1 MNPRVGP
8 FVAIGA
14 IGFVL
19 QMSVLAWLANNWH
32 WPYLA
37 ATALA
42 VESAVLHNF
51 AWHERWTWRDRSHA
65 ATFGV
70 TLQRLAKFQVGTG
83 LASILGNLIVTGI
96 VVELLHVTPVVANA
110 VAVGVTS
117 IANFIVADRWVFKAT
132 GAAAFAA
139 MLLVLPQQA
148 GAADL
153 RDETI
158 AAWNRHVANVEARL
172 DRFTD
177 FESADEPVGRSVAV
191 PGGVIHEWRGSVRLP
206 GITVGALV
214 HALQVP
220 GLPPPA
226 DDVLEAKVLDRHGD
240 DALHV
245 YLKLTRS
252 AVITVVYDTEHDV
265 TFRHVSPGLA
275 TSRSISTRIREVG
288 GADRGFL
295 WRLNSYWRY
304 RQEGDG
310 VRVEVLSVSLSRSV
324 PALARPVAG
333 PIIDRIAR
341 ESMRRTL
348 DAMERFGAALRH
360 RQAEAGVARTR

>member
-19 QMSVLAWLANNWH
+19 QVSALAWMAHYWH
-32 WPYLA
+32 WPYLL
-37 ATALA
+37 ATAIA
-42 VESAVLHNF
+42 VEAAVLHNF
-51 AWHERWTWRDRSHA
+51 AWHERWTWGDRHRA

-83 LASILGNLIVTGI
+83 LASILGNLLVTATA
-96 VVELLHVTPVVANA
+96 VELLHVTPVLANA
-110 VAVGVTS
+110 AAVAITS
-117 IANFIVADRWVFKAT
+117 IVNFVVADRWVFKAT
-132 GAAAFAA
+132 GAATFAA
-139 MLLVLPQQA
+139 LLVVLPPQA

-158 AAWNRHVANVEARL
+158 AAWNRHVAHVEAHL
-172 DRFTD
+172 AFTD
-177 FESADEPVGRSVAV
+177 TGAAEDPVGRSIGV

-206 GITVGALV
+206 GISVGELV

-226 DDVLEAKVLDRHGD
+226 DDVLEAKVLGRRGD

-265 TFRHVSPGLA
+265 TFRHLSPGLA

-288 GADRGFL
+288 GSDRGFL

-304 RQEGDG
+304 RQDGDG
-310 VRVEVLSVSLSRSV
+310 VVVDVLSVSLSRSV

-348 DAMERFGAALRH
+348 DAMQRFGAALRDRH
-360 RQAEAGVARTR
+360 LEAGVARTR